1 LKTLGPIYRIATIL
15 EQEALVDVSK
25 EQILVVDDEEELRRA
40 IVDILTLDGFDVDHA
55 ATAEEASEKLAQTA
69 YDVLV
74 TDHNLPG
81 KTGVDLLEETLVRY
95 PETIGIVI
103 TGYGTIETAV
113 QAIKKGAYDYLT
125 KPFKLVELP
134 VMVRKGLKERQLRF
148 ENQYLR
154 SQLKEKYGFD
164 NIIGTGRSMKRIF
177 ELVDTVAG
185 LTSTVLIQG
194 ETGTGKELIAK
205 AVHFNSPRKDQKLVS
220 INCGAIPENLL
231 ESELFGHVK
240 GAFTGAVQTRI
251 GRFEQAHSGTIFLDE
266 IGNMPPTLQ
275 VKLLRV
281 LQEREFERVGGNS
294 SVKVDVRI
302 IAATSSN
309 LEQMVKEGTFREDL
323 FYRLNVIPINL
334 PPLRE
339 RREDIPLLVQ
349 RFITHFCD
357 VHKLEFKTMS
367 PPVMKALMA
376 YDWPGNVRQ
385 LENIVERM
393 VALTG
398 NRSAILPGDLPAEIQ
413 SRESMNFV
421 PLIDI
426 PEEGINFQNI
436 VTDMERELILQSLRK
451 TNGNKKLAAKLLNL
465 KRTTLIEKIKRIGLI
480 EHMTATA

>member
-1 LKTLGPIYRIATIL
+1 MDVNR
-15 EQEALVDVSK
+15 EQV
-25 EQILVVDDEEELRRA
+25 LVVDDEEDLRKA
-40 IVDILTLDGFDVDHA
+40 IVDILTLDGFEVDQA
-55 ATAEEASEKLAQTA
+55 GSAEEAAEKLSQTA
-69 YDVLV
+69 YDVLI

-81 KTGVDLLEETLVRY
+81 KTGVELLEESLVRY
-95 PETIGIVI
+95 PEIIGVVI

-113 QAIKKGAYDYLT
+113 NAIKKGAYNYLT

-134 VMVRKGLKERQLRF
+134 IMVRKGLKERHLRF

-154 SQLKEKYGFD
+154 KQLDEKYGFS
-164 NIIGTGRSMKRIF
+164 NIIGSGRSMKRIF
-177 ELVDTVAG
+177 ELVDTIAG
-185 LTSTVLIQG
+185 LNSTVLIQG

-205 AVHFNSPRKDQKLVS
+205 AIHFNSPRKDQKLVS

-251 GRFEQAHSGTIFLDE
+251 GRFEQANGGTIFLDE
-266 IGNMPPTLQ
+266 IGNMPVALQ

-294 SVKVDVRI
+294 TVKVDVRI

-309 LEQMVKEGTFREDL
+309 LQQMVKDGTFREDL
-323 FYRLNVIPINL
+323 FYRLNVIPIDL

-349 RFITHFCD
+349 KFIQHFCEI
-357 VHKLEFKTMS
+357 HKLDLKTIS
-367 PPVMKALMA
+367 PQVLKALMG
-376 YDWPGNVRQ
+376 YEWPGNIRQ

-398 NRSAILPGDLPAEIQ
+398 NRPAILPADLPGEVQNGDAL
-413 SRESMNFV
+413 NFV
-421 PLIDI
+421 PLIEI
-426 PEEGINFQNI
+426 PEGGINFQNV

-465 KRTTLIEKIKRIGLI
+465 KRTTLIEKIKRIGLG
-480 EHMTATA
+480 EQVAASA

>member
-1 LKTLGPIYRIATIL
+1 MH
-15 EQEALVDVSK
+15 VSK
-25 EQILVVDDEEELRRA
+25 EQILVVDDEEELRA
-40 IVDILTLDGFDVDHA
+40 SIVEILTLDGFEVEQANSAEMA
-55 ATAEEASEKLAQTA
+55 AEKLSQTP
-69 YDVLV
+69 YDVLI

-81 KTGVDLLEETLVRY
+81 KTGVELLEEMLLRY
-95 PETIGIVI
+95 PETIGIIV

-113 QAIKKGAYDYLT
+113 SAIKKGAYNYLA

-134 VMVRKGLKERQLRF
+134 IMVRKGLKERQLRF
-148 ENQYLR
+148 ENQYLKK
-154 SQLKEKYGFD
+154 QLNERYGFS
-164 NIIGTGRSMKRIF
+164 NIIGTGRAMNRIF
-177 ELVDTVAG
+177 ELVDTIAG
-185 LTSTVLIQG
+185 LNSTVLIQG

-205 AVHFNSPRKDQKLVS
+205 AIHFNSPRKDQKMVS

-251 GRFEQAHSGTIFLDE
+251 GRFEQASGGSIFLDE
-266 IGNMPPTLQ
+266 IGNMPLALQ

-281 LQEREFERVGGNS
+281 LQEREFERVGGNTT
-294 SVKVDVRI
+294 VKIDVRI

-309 LEQMVKEGTFREDL
+309 LEQMVEEGTFREDL

-349 RFITHFCD
+349 RFIGHFCET
-357 VHKLEFKTMS
+357 HKLDLKTVS
-367 PPVMKALMA
+367 PQIMKALMA
-376 YDWPGNVRQ
+376 YEWPGNIRQ

-398 NRSAILPGDLPAEIQ
+398 NRPAILPADLPSEIH
-413 SRESMNFV
+413 SRESLSLT
-421 PLIDI
+421 PLIEI
-426 PEEGINFQNI
+426 PEEGINFQNV
-436 VTDMERELILQSLRK
+436 VTDMERELILQSLRR

-465 KRTTLIEKIKRIGLI
+465 KRTTLIEKIKRIGLG
-480 EHMTATA
+480 EQVAANV

>member
-1 LKTLGPIYRIATIL
+1 MDINR
-15 EQEALVDVSK
+15 EQV
-25 EQILVVDDEEELRRA
+25 LVVDDEEDLRKA
-40 IVDILTLDGFDVDHA
+40 IVDILTLDGFEVDQA
-55 ATAEEASEKLAQTA
+55 GSAEESAEKLSQTV
-69 YDVLV
+69 YDVLI

-81 KTGVDLLEETLVRY
+81 KTGVELLEESLVRY
-95 PETIGIVI
+95 PEIIGIII

-113 QAIKKGAYDYLT
+113 NAMKKGAYNYLA

-134 VMVRKGLKERQLRF
+134 VMVRKGLKERHLRF

-154 SQLKEKYGFD
+154 KQLDERYGFD
-164 NIIGTGRSMKRIF
+164 NIIGTGRGMKRIF
-177 ELVDTVAG
+177 ELVETIAG

-205 AVHFNSPRKDQKLVS
+205 AIHFNSQRKDQKMVS

-251 GRFEQAHSGTIFLDE
+251 GRFEQANGGTIFLDE
-266 IGNMPPTLQ
+266 IGNMPLALQ

-294 SVKVDVRI
+294 TVKVDVRI

-309 LEQMVKEGTFREDL
+309 LEQMVKDGTFREDL
-323 FYRLNVIPINL
+323 YYRLNVIPIDL

-349 RFITHFCD
+349 RFIEHFCET
-357 VHKLEFKTMS
+357 HKLDLKTIS
-367 PPVMKALMA
+367 PNVLKALMA

-393 VALTG
+393 VALTA
-398 NRSAILPGDLPAEIQ
+398 NRPAILPADLPGEIQ
-413 SRESMNFV
+413 NRDSLNFV
-421 PLIDI
+421 PLIEI
-426 PEEGINFQNI
+426 PEGGISFQDV
-436 VTDMERELILQSLRK
+436 VTDMERELIVQSLRR

-465 KRTTLIEKIKRIGLI
+465 KRTTLIEKIKRIGLA
-480 EHMTATA
+480 EHMAAHA

>member
-1 LKTLGPIYRIATIL
+1 MDINR
-15 EQEALVDVSK
+15 EQV
-25 EQILVVDDEEELRRA
+25 LVVDDEEDLRKA
-40 IVDILTLDGFDVDHA
+40 IVDILTLDGFEVDQA
-55 ATAEEASEKLAQTA
+55 GSAEEAAEKLSQTA
-69 YDVLV
+69 YDVLI

-81 KTGVDLLEETLVRY
+81 KTGVELLEESLVRY
-95 PETIGIVI
+95 PEIIGIII

-113 QAIKKGAYDYLT
+113 NAIKKGAYNYLT

-134 VMVRKGLKERQLRF
+134 VMVRKGLKERHLRF

-154 SQLKEKYGFD
+154 KQLDERYGFD
-164 NIIGTGRSMKRIF
+164 NIIGTGRGMKRIF
-177 ELVDTVAG
+177 ELVETIAG

-205 AVHFNSPRKDQKLVS
+205 AIHFNSQRKDQKMVS

-251 GRFEQAHSGTIFLDE
+251 GRFEQANGGTIFLDE
-266 IGNMPPTLQ
+266 IGNMPLALQ

-294 SVKVDVRI
+294 TVKVDVRI

-309 LEQMVKEGTFREDL
+309 LEQMVKDGTFREDL
-323 FYRLNVIPINL
+323 YYRLNVIPIDL

-349 RFITHFCD
+349 RFIEHFCET
-357 VHKLEFKTMS
+357 HKLDLKTIS
-367 PPVMKALMA
+367 PHVLKVLMA

-393 VALTG
+393 VALTA
-398 NRSAILPGDLPAEIQ
+398 NRPAILPADLPGEIQ
-413 SRESMNFV
+413 NRDSLNFV
-421 PLIDI
+421 PLIEI
-426 PEEGINFQNI
+426 PEGGISFQDV
-436 VTDMERELILQSLRK
+436 VTDMERELIVQSLRK

-465 KRTTLIEKIKRIGLI
+465 KRTTLIEKIKRIGLA
-480 EHMTATA
+480 EHMAAHA

>member
-1 LKTLGPIYRIATIL
+1 M
-15 EQEALVDVSK
+15 DVIK
-25 EQILVVDDEEELRRA
+25 EQVLVVDDEEELRQA
-40 IVDILTLDGFDVDHA
+40 IVEILTVDGFEVHGV
-55 ATAEEASEKLAQTA
+55 ATAEEAEQMLSQTA
-69 YDVLV
+69 YDVLI
-74 TDHNLPG
+74 TDNNLPG
-81 KTGVDLLEETLVRY
+81 KQGVELLESTLARY
-95 PETIGIVI
+95 PEIVGIVI

-125 KPFKLVELP
+125 KPFKLVELSI
-134 VMVRKGLKERQLRF
+134 MVRKGLKERRLRF

-154 SQLKEKYGFD
+154 SQLNSKYAFD
-164 NIIGTGRSMKRIF
+164 NIIGSGRSMARIF
-177 ELVDTVAG
+177 ELVNTIAG
-185 LTSTVLIQG
+185 LNSTVLIQG

-205 AVHFNSPRKDQKLVS
+205 AIHFNSPRKEQKMVS

-240 GAFTGAVQTRI
+240 GAFTGAVTTRI
-251 GRFEQAHSGTIFLDE
+251 GRFEQANNGTIFLDE
-266 IGNMPPTLQ
+266 IGNMPQVLQ

-294 SVKVDVRI
+294 TIKVDVRI

-323 FYRLNVIPINL
+323 YYRLNVIPVNL

-349 RFITHFCD
+349 RFTVQFCET
-357 VHKLEFKTMS
+357 HKLELKTIS
-367 PPVMKALMA
+367 PPVIKGLMA
-376 YDWPGNVRQ
+376 YEWPGNVRQ

-398 NRSAILPGDLPAEIQ
+398 NRTAIMPPDLPPEIQ
-413 SRESMNFV
+413 NRDALNYV
-421 PLIDI
+421 PMIEI
-426 PEEGINFQNI
+426 PEEGINFTNV

-451 TNGNKKLAAKLLNL
+451 ANGNKKLAAKLLNL
-465 KRTTLIEKIKRIGLI
+465 KRTTLIEKIKRIGLT
-480 EHMTATA
+480 EHMSIPTA

>member
-1 LKTLGPIYRIATIL
+1 MDA
-15 EQEALVDVSK
+15 SK
-25 EQILVVDDEEELRRA
+25 EQILVVDDEEDLRA
-40 IVDILTLDGFDVDHA
+40 TIVEILTLEGFEVDQA
-55 ATAEEASEKLAQTA
+55 VSAEEAGEKLSQTA
-69 YDVLV
+69 YDVLI

-81 KTGVDLLEETLVRY
+81 KTGVELLEESLVRY
-95 PETIGIVI
+95 PEIIGIII

-113 QAIKKGAYDYLT
+113 TAMKKGAYNYLA

-134 VMVRKGLKERQLRF
+134 VMVRKGLKERHLRF

-154 SQLKEKYGFD
+154 KQLDEKYGFQ
-164 NIIGTGRSMKRIF
+164 NIIGTSRPMKRIF
-177 ELVDTVAG
+177 ELVDTIAG
-185 LTSTVLIQG
+185 LSSTVLIQG
-194 ETGTGKELIAK
+194 ATGTGKELIAK
-205 AVHFNSPRKDQKLVS
+205 AIHFNSPRKDQKLVS

-231 ESELFGHVK
+231 ESELFGHIK

-251 GRFEQAHSGTIFLDE
+251 GRFEQANGGTIFLDE
-266 IGNMPPTLQ
+266 IGNMPLTVQ

-294 SVKVDVRI
+294 TVKVDVRI

-309 LEQMVKEGTFREDL
+309 LELMVKDGTFREDL

-349 RFITHFCD
+349 KFVEHFCET
-357 VHKLEFKTMS
+357 HKLELKTLS
-367 PPVMKALMA
+367 PQVTKALMA
-376 YDWPGNVRQ
+376 FDWPGNVRQ

-398 NRSAILPGDLPAEIQ
+398 NRAAILPDDLPDEIHRRD
-413 SRESMNFV
+413 SRNFV
-421 PLIDI
+421 PLIEI

-436 VTDMERELILQSLRK
+436 VTDMERELIVQSLRK

-465 KRTTLIEKIKRIGLI
+465 KRTTLIEKIKRIGLRDNI
-480 EHMTATA
+480 TASA

>member
-1 LKTLGPIYRIATIL
+1 MDIN
-15 EQEALVDVSK
+15 K
-25 EQILVVDDEEELRRA
+25 EQVLVVDDEEDLRKA
-40 IVDILTLDGFDVDHA
+40 IVDILTLDGFEVDQA
-55 ATAEEASEKLAQTA
+55 GSAEESAEKLSQTA
-69 YDVLV
+69 YDVLI

-81 KTGVDLLEETLVRY
+81 KTGVELLEESLVRY
-95 PETIGIVI
+95 PEIIGIII

-113 QAIKKGAYDYLT
+113 NAMKKGAYNYLT

-134 VMVRKGLKERQLRF
+134 VMVRKGLKERHLRF

-154 SQLKEKYGFD
+154 KQLDERYGFD
-164 NIIGTGRSMKRIF
+164 NIIGTGRGMKRIF
-177 ELVDTVAG
+177 ELVETIAG

-205 AVHFNSPRKDQKLVS
+205 AIHFNSQRKDQKMVS

-251 GRFEQAHSGTIFLDE
+251 GRFEQANGGTIFLDE
-266 IGNMPPTLQ
+266 IGNMPLALQ

-294 SVKVDVRI
+294 TVKVDVRI

-309 LEQMVKEGTFREDL
+309 LEQMVKDGTFREDL
-323 FYRLNVIPINL
+323 YYRLNVIPIDL

-349 RFITHFCD
+349 RFIEHFCET
-357 VHKLEFKTMS
+357 HKLDLKTIS
-367 PPVMKALMA
+367 PHVLKVLMA

-393 VALTG
+393 VALTA
-398 NRSAILPGDLPAEIQ
+398 NRPAILPADLPGEIQ
-413 SRESMNFV
+413 NRDSLNFV
-421 PLIDI
+421 PLIEI
-426 PEEGINFQNI
+426 PEGGISFQDV
-436 VTDMERELILQSLRK
+436 VTDMERELIVQSLRK

-465 KRTTLIEKIKRIGLI
+465 KRTTLIEKIKRIGLA
-480 EHMTATA
+480 EHMAAHA

>member
-1 LKTLGPIYRIATIL
+1 MSTNR
-15 EQEALVDVSK
+15 EQV
-25 EQILVVDDEEELRRA
+25 LVVDDEEDLRKA
-40 IVDILTLDGFDVDHA
+40 IVDILTLDGFEVDQA
-55 ATAEEASEKLAQTA
+55 GSAEEAAEKLSQIA
-69 YDVLV
+69 YDVLI

-81 KTGVDLLEETLVRY
+81 KTGVELLEESLVRY
-95 PETIGIVI
+95 PEIIGVVI

-113 QAIKKGAYDYLT
+113 NAIKKGAYNYLT

-134 VMVRKGLKERQLRF
+134 IMVRKGLKERHLRF

-154 SQLKEKYGFD
+154 KQLDEKYGFN
-164 NIIGTGRSMKRIF
+164 NIIGTGRAMKRIF
-177 ELVDTVAG
+177 ELVETIAG
-185 LTSTVLIQG
+185 LNSTVLIQG

-205 AVHFNSPRKDQKLVS
+205 AIHFNSPRKDQKLVS

-251 GRFEQAHSGTIFLDE
+251 GRFEQANGGTIFLDE
-266 IGNMPPTLQ
+266 IGNMPVSLQ

-294 SVKVDVRI
+294 TVKVDVRI

-309 LEQMVKEGTFREDL
+309 LEQMVKDGTFREDL
-323 FYRLNVIPINL
+323 YYRLNVIPIDL

-349 RFITHFCD
+349 KFIEHFCET
-357 VHKLEFKTMS
+357 HKLDLKTVS
-367 PPVMKALMA
+367 PQVMKALMA

-385 LENIVERM
+385 LENLVERM

-398 NRSAILPGDLPAEIQ
+398 NRPAILPTDLPGEIQ
-413 SRESMNFV
+413 NRDSLNLV
-421 PLIDI
+421 PLIEI
-426 PEEGINFQNI
+426 PEEGINFQNV

-465 KRTTLIEKIKRIGLI
+465 KRTTLIEKIKRIGLGEQI
-480 EHMTATA
+480 ALTA